1 MPLSLFKTADRKH
14 RLRGNRVAGKIWLIV
29 IFLALTAMNYAAT
42 YTVPY
47 IGVFAPFYQ
56 CALFIATIWNAVL
69 LTAIWNKQGWARFF
83 LAAFLLS
90 FVAAQLVFVPDI
102 LLHYPS
108 LKGEGLRIIL
118 LLSATNILVSIFLI
132 LSLDIQ
138 WLSRVNNDD

>member
-102 LLHYPS
+102 LL
-108 LKGEGLRIIL
+108 
-118 LLSATNILVSIFLI
+118 LSATNILVSIFLI